1 MSIREARI
9 EDIERILEIYDIAKA
24 FMRKTGNPN
33 QWNSSYPDMKL
44 LEDDID
50 KQQLFVMEEDSI
62 IHSVFAF
69 IIGDDPTY
77 KDIEGAWLDDST
89 YGTIHRIAS
98 DGTMHQVFKKAVDF
112 CSEKCA
118 HLRVDTHEDNK
129 VMQKVILR
137 NGFKETGIIYI
148 ADGTPRI
155 AYEKVK

>member
-1 MSIREARI
+1 MIIREARI

-24 FMRKTGNPN
+24 FMRQTGNPN
-33 QWNSSYPDMKL
+33 QWNSSYPDSNT
-44 LEDDID
+44 LEQDIH
-50 KQQLFVMEEDSI
+50 KHQLFVMEEYSI

-98 DGTMHQVFKKAVDF
+98 DGTMHQVFNKAVDF
-112 CSEKCA
+112 CAERRPT
-118 HLRVDTHEDNK
+118 LRADTHADNK
-129 VMQKVILR
+129 AMPKGILR

>member
-1 MSIREARI
+1 MIIREAKI
-9 EDIERILEIYDIAKA
+9 EDLKRILEIYDIAKA
-24 FMRKTGNPN
+24 FMRQTGNPN
-33 QWNSSYPDMKL
+33 QWNSSYPDPKL
-44 LEDDID
+44 LENDID
-50 KQQLFVMEEDSI
+50 KEQLFVMEEDSI

-77 KDIEGAWLDDST
+77 RDIEGAWLDDST

-98 DGTMHQVFKKAVDF
+98 DGTVHQVFKKAVDF

-118 HLRVDTHEDNK
+118 HLRADTHEDNK
-129 VMQKVILR
+129 VMQKVILK
-137 NGFKETGIIYI
+137 NGFKETGIIYV

>member
-1 MSIREARI
+1 MIIREARI

-24 FMRKTGNPN
+24 FMRQTGNPN
-33 QWNSSYPDMKL
+33 QWNSSYPDVKL

-77 KDIEGAWLDDST
+77 RDIEGAWLDDST

-98 DGTMHQVFKKAVDF
+98 DGTVHQVFKKAVDF
-112 CSEKCA
+112 CSEKCL
-118 HLRVDTHEDNK
+118 HLRADTHEDNK
-129 VMQKVILR
+129 VMQKVILK
-137 NGFKETGIIYI
+137 NGFKETGIIYV

-155 AYEKVK
+155 AFEKVK

>member
-1 MSIREARI
+1 MIIREARI

-24 FMRKTGNPN
+24 FMRRTGNPN
-33 QWNSSYPDMKL
+33 QWNSSYPDSNT
-44 LEDDID
+44 LEQDIH
-50 KQQLFVMEEDSI
+50 KHQLFVMEEDSI

-98 DGTMHQVFKKAVDF
+98 DGTMHQVFNKAVDF
-112 CSEKCA
+112 CEERCA
-118 HLRVDTHEDNK
+118 HLRADTHEDNK

-148 ADGTPRI
+148 AGGTPRI

>member
-1 MSIREARI
+1 MIIREARI

-24 FMRKTGNPN
+24 FMRQTGNPN
-33 QWNSSYPDMKL
+33 QWNSSYPDLKL
-44 LEDDID
+44 LKGDID
-50 KQQLFVMEEDSI
+50 KKQLFVMEEDSI

-77 KDIEGAWLDDST
+77 RDIEGAWLDDST

-98 DGTMHQVFKKAVDF
+98 DGTVHQVFKKAVDF

-118 HLRVDTHEDNK
+118 HLRADTHEDNK
-129 VMQKVILR
+129 VMQKVILK

-155 AYEKVK
+155 AFEKVK

>member
-1 MSIREARI
+1 MIIREAKI
-9 EDIERILEIYDIAKA
+9 EDLKRILEIYEIAKA
-24 FMRKTGNPN
+24 FMRETGNPN

-69 IIGDDPTY
+69 IIGEDPTY
-77 KDIEGAWLDDST
+77 KEIEGAWLDDST

-98 DGTMHQVFKKAVDF
+98 DGTVHQVFKKAVDF

-118 HLRVDTHEDNK
+118 HLRADTHEDNK
-129 VMQKVILR
+129 VMQKVILK

-148 ADGTPRI
+148 EDGTPRI
-155 AYEKVK
+155 AFEKVK

>member
-1 MSIREARI
+1 MIIREARI

-24 FMRKTGNPN
+24 FMRRTGNPN
-33 QWNSSYPDMKL
+33 QWNSSYPDSNT
-44 LEDDID
+44 LEQDIH
-50 KQQLFVMEEDSI
+50 KHQLFVMEEYSI

-98 DGTMHQVFKKAVDF
+98 DGTMHQVF
-112 CSEKCA
+112 A
-118 HLRVDTHEDNK
+118 HLRADTHEDNK

>member
-1 MSIREARI
+1 MMVREAKI
-9 EDIERILEIYDIAKA
+9 EDLERILEIYEIAKA
-24 FMRKTGNPN
+24 FMRQTGNPH
-33 QWNSSYPDMKL
+33 QWNSSYPDPKL
-44 LEDDID
+44 LEEDIN
-50 KQQLFVMEEDSI
+50 KHQLFVIEESI
-62 IHSVFAF
+62 IHCVFAF

-77 KDIEGAWLDDST
+77 KKIEGAWLDNST

-98 DGTMHQVFKKAVDF
+98 DGVIHQVFKKAVDF
-112 CSEKCA
+112 CSERCA
-118 HLRVDTHEDNK
+118 HLRADTHKDNK

>member
-1 MSIREARI
+1 MIIREARI

-24 FMRKTGNPN
+24 FMRQTGNPN
-33 QWNSSYPDMKL
+33 QWNSSYPDSKL

-50 KQQLFVMEEDSI
+50 KEQLFVMEEDSI

-77 KDIEGAWLDDST
+77 RDIEGAWLDDST

-112 CSEKCA
+112 CSKKCA

-137 NGFKETGIIYI
+137 NGFEKTGIIYI

>member
-1 MSIREARI
+1 MIIREARI
-9 EDIERILEIYDIAKA
+9 KDIERLLEIYDIAKA

-69 IIGDDPTY
+69 IIGEDPTY
-77 KDIEGAWLDDST
+77 KEIEGAWLDDST

-98 DGTMHQVFKKAVDF
+98 DGTVHQVFKKAVDF

-118 HLRVDTHEDNK
+118 HLRADTHEDNK
-129 VMQKVILR
+129 VMQKVILK

-148 ADGTPRI
+148 EDGTPRI
-155 AYEKVK
+155 AFEKVK